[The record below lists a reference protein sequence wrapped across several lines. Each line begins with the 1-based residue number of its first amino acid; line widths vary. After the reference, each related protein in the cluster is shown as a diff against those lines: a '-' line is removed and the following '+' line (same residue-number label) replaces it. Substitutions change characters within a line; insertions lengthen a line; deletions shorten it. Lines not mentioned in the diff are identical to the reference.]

1 MDKIHYYTFSKDD
14 FMLKE
19 LIEYI
24 RESQTGS
31 DIDNYLDSKY
41 IHLTDAHYDQ
51 IAGAMSQGELS
62 SKKASDCPA
71 ERFFLHF
78 NETILFLNKSTQ
90 GQHSVYDV
98 ELVKDTNYSIEKV
111 NEDESKNLKFVSFS
125 INDDYQPTLIKRVTT
140 SETIDEQEKQQ
151 TVQSVIPALR
161 GFMSAISD

>member
-1 MDKIHYYTFSKDD
+1 
-14 FMLKE
+14 MLKE

-24 RESQTGS
+24 KEGQTGS

-51 IAGAMSQGELS
+51 IVDSMSHIHMGELS

-78 NETILFLNKSTQ
+78 SETILFVIKSTQ

-98 ELVKDTNYSIEKV
+98 ELVQDTNYSIKTV
-111 NEDESKNLKFVSFS
+111 NESDLKNLAFVSFS
-125 INDDYQPTLIKRVTT
+125 INDDYQPALTKRVTT
-140 SETIDEQEKQQ
+140 SETLDEQEKQQ
-151 TVQSVIPALR
+151 TMQSVIPVLR

>member
-1 MDKIHYYTFSKDD
+1 
-14 FMLKE
+14 MLKE

-24 RESQTGS
+24 KEGQTGS

-111 NEDESKNLKFVSFS
+111 DEGDSKNLAFVSFS

-151 TVQSVIPALR
+151 TMQSVIPVLR

>member
-1 MDKIHYYTFSKDD
+1 
-14 FMLKE
+14 MLKE

-24 RESQTGS
+24 KEGQTGS

-62 SKKASDCPA
+62 LKKASDCPA

-78 NETILFLNKSTQ
+78 NETILFVNKSNQ
-90 GQHSVYDV
+90 GQHSIYDV
-98 ELVKDTNYSIEKV
+98 ELVNDTNYSIDKV
-111 NEDESKNLKFVSFS
+111 DESDLKNLAFVSFS
-125 INDDYQPTLIKRVTT
+125 INDDYQPALTKRVTT
-140 SETIDEQEKQQ
+140 SETLDEQEKQQ
-151 TVQSVIPALR
+151 TMQSVIPVLR

>member
-1 MDKIHYYTFSKDD
+1 
-14 FMLKE
+14 MLKE

-24 RESQTGS
+24 REGQTGS

-51 IAGAMSQGELS
+51 IAGAISQGELI

-78 NETILFLNKSTQ
+78 NETILFVNKSTQ

-98 ELVKDTNYSIEKV
+98 ELVKDTNDLIEKM
-111 NEDESKNLKFVSFS
+111 DEGEAKSLAFVSFS

-140 SETIDEQEKQQ
+140 SETIDDQEKQQ
-151 TVQSVIPALR
+151 TIQSVMPVLR

>member
-1 MDKIHYYTFSKDD
+1 
-14 FMLKE
+14 MLKE

-24 RESQTGS
+24 KEGQTGS

-78 NETILFLNKSTQ
+78 NETILFVNKSNQ
-90 GQHSVYDV
+90 GQHSIYDV
-98 ELVKDTNYSIEKV
+98 ELVNDTNYSIDKV
-111 NEDESKNLKFVSFS
+111 DESDLKNLAFVSFS
-125 INDDYQPTLIKRVTT
+125 INDDYQPALIKRVTT
-140 SETIDEQEKQQ
+140 ETLNEQEKQQ
-151 TVQSVIPALR
+151 TMQSVIPVLR

>member
-1 MDKIHYYTFSKDD
+1 
-14 FMLKE
+14 MLKE

-24 RESQTGS
+24 KEGQTGS

-62 SKKASDCPA
+62 LKKASDCPA

-78 NETILFLNKSTQ
+78 NETILFVNKSNQ
-90 GQHSVYDV
+90 GQHSIYDV
-98 ELVKDTNYSIEKV
+98 ELVNDTNYSIDKV
-111 NEDESKNLKFVSFS
+111 DESDLKNLVFVSFS
-125 INDDYQPTLIKRVTT
+125 INDDYQPALTKRVTT
-140 SETIDEQEKQQ
+140 SETLDEQEKQQ
-151 TVQSVIPALR
+151 TMQSVIPVLR

>member
-1 MDKIHYYTFSKDD
+1 
-14 FMLKE
+14 MLKE

-24 RESQTGS
+24 KEGQTGS

-78 NETILFLNKSTQ
+78 NETILFVNKSNQ
-90 GQHSVYDV
+90 GQHSIYDV

-111 NEDESKNLKFVSFS
+111 DEGDSKNLVFVSFS

-151 TVQSVIPALR
+151 TMQSVIPVLR

>member
-1 MDKIHYYTFSKDD
+1 
-14 FMLKE
+14 MLKE

-24 RESQTGS
+24 REGQTGS

-78 NETILFLNKSTQ
+78 NETILFVNKSNQ
-90 GQHSVYDV
+90 GQHSIYDV
-98 ELVKDTNYSIEKV
+98 ELVNDTNYSIDKV
-111 NEDESKNLKFVSFS
+111 DESDLKNLAFVSFS
-125 INDDYQPTLIKRVTT
+125 INDDYQPALIKRVTT
-140 SETIDEQEKQQ
+140 SETLDEQEKQQ
-151 TVQSVIPALR
+151 TMQSVIPVLR

>member
-1 MDKIHYYTFSKDD
+1 
-14 FMLKE
+14 MLKE

-24 RESQTGS
+24 REGQIGS

-62 SKKASDCPA
+62 PKKSSDCPA

-78 NETILFLNKSTQ
+78 NETILFVNKSTLE
-90 GQHSVYDV
+90 QHSVYDV
-98 ELVKDTNYSIEKV
+98 ELVQNTNYSIETVDKT
-111 NEDESKNLKFVSFS
+111 ESKNLTFVSFS
-125 INDDYQPTLIKRVTT
+125 INDDYQPKLIKRTTT
-140 SETIDEQEKQQ
+140 SETVDEQKKQQ
-151 TVQSVIPALR
+151 TMQSVIPVLR

>member
-1 MDKIHYYTFSKDD
+1 
-14 FMLKE
+14 MLKE

-24 RESQTGS
+24 KEGQTGS

-51 IAGAMSQGELS
+51 LAGAMSQGKLS

-78 NETILFLNKSTQ
+78 NETILFVNKSTLEQ
-90 GQHSVYDV
+90 RSIYDV
-98 ELVKDTNYSIEKV
+98 ELVKEINYSIETV
-111 NEDESKNLKFVSFS
+111 NESDSKNFAFVSFS
-125 INDDYQPTLIKRVTT
+125 INDDYQPTLIKRTTT
-140 SETIDEQEKQQ
+140 SETVDEQKKQQ
-151 TVQSVIPALR
+151 TMQSVMPVLR

>member
-1 MDKIHYYTFSKDD
+1 
-14 FMLKE
+14 MLKE

-24 RESQTGS
+24 REGQIGS

-62 SKKASDCPA
+62 SKKPSDCAA

-78 NETILFLNKSTQ
+78 NETILFVNKSNQ
-90 GQHSVYDV
+90 GQHSIYDV
-98 ELVKDTNYSIEKV
+98 ELVNDTNYSIDKV
-111 NEDESKNLKFVSFS
+111 DESDLKNLAFVSFT
-125 INDDYQPTLIKRVTT
+125 INDDYLPALTKRVTT
-140 SETIDEQEKQQ
+140 SETLDEQEKQQ
-151 TVQSVIPALR
+151 TMQSVMPVLR